1 MGYGLPPKEWLYGLP
16 DAQFLLK
23 PLFPSKLVHI
33 LEARL
38 EDDASQQ
45 VERPLSGLR
54 ILLAEDNELN
64 AEIAIELLSH
74 FGAQVDRAVNGVEVV
89 ALFSNCPPSHYD
101 LILMDIQMPQQNGYE
116 ASRAIRG
123 LNRADAQEIPIL
135 AMTADAFSE
144 DVSLALESGMN
155 DHIAKPIDIQL
166 LLQKIKQAMA
176 GKEPFHE

>member
-1 MGYGLPPKEWLYGLP
+1 
-16 DAQFLLK
+16 
-23 PLFPSKLVHI
+23 
-33 LEARL
+33 
-38 EDDASQQ
+38 
-45 VERPLSGLR
+45 
-54 ILLAEDNELN
+54 
-64 AEIAIELLSH
+64 
-74 FGAQVDRAVNGVEVV
+74 
-89 ALFSNCPPSHYD
+89 
-101 LILMDIQMPQQNGYE
+101 MPQQNGYE